1 VKHLAATIRL
11 VVFIQDY
18 FSKTQSQKE
27 NMLIKYFIKIVIP
40 LVFASLVA
48 AFGWFANETTGAVIA
63 GISGLAL
70 SASWTC
76 YSWMTASKALAVS
89 KPSARRRNAIPRRA
103 LKVSCG

>member
-1 VKHLAATIRL
+1 VQHLPATIAL

-63 GISGLAL
+63 GISGLVI
-70 SASWTC
+70 SVSWTC
-76 YSWMTASKALAVS
+76 YSWMTASKALVVS
-89 KPSARRRNAIPRRA
+89 KSQPRRHNAIPRRT
-103 LKVSCG
+103 LKVSCV